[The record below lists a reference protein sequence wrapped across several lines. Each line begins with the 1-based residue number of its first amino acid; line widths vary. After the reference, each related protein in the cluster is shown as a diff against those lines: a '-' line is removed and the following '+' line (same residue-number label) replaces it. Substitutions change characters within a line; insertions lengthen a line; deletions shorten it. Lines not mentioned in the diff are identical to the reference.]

1 MITLFP
7 MRQLWPMCAPAI
19 RKFLSPILVAL
30 LSGLPRWIVQYSR
43 MMLSLP
49 ISTLVL
55 RSGEYNTSCG
65 DAPMITPCPMKFPLP
80 IATSLS
86 ITTCDC
92 TIVLSPITACGPIM
106 ENGRSPRR
114 RRFAPP
120 DRQEPSDEFSRCS
133 FVSNSNF
140 GFPLLQNACFLETE
154 VTGVPFRWR
163 ANNDV
168 IEQFDLQKLGG
179 FSQTSRQAVVCLA
192 GRRVAGRMIMH
203 YDDSVSRS
211 DQRGPKDVA
220 RMSDTFVYASHRDF
234 LHSNQMI
241 TRIEQDHA

>member
-30 LSGLPRWIVQYSR
+30 PSGLPRWIV
-43 MMLSLP
+43 
-49 ISTLVL
+49 
-55 RSGEYNTSCG
+55 
-65 DAPMITPCPMKFPLP
+65 
-80 IATSLS
+80 
-86 ITTCDC
+86 
-92 TIVLSPITACGPIM
+92 
-106 ENGRSPRR
+106 
-114 RRFAPP
+114 
-120 DRQEPSDEFSRCS
+120 
-133 FVSNSNF
+133 
-140 GFPLLQNACFLETE
+140 
-154 VTGVPFRWR
+154 
-163 ANNDV
+163 
-168 IEQFDLQKLGG
+168 QFDLQKLGG

-192 GRRVAGRMIMH
+192 GRRIAGRMIMH
-203 YDDSVSRS
+203 YDDIVSRS